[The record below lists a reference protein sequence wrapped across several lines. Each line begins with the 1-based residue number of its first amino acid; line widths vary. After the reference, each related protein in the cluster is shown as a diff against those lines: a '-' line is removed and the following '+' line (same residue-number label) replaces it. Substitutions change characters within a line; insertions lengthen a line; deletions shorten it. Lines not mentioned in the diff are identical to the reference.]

1 MSGSS
6 IPRRLRKGTDLSDEQ
21 AGTGGDVETQFVA
34 FVREHE
40 PRLRR
45 AFVAAYGSHRGREAT
60 AEALAFAWEHW
71 DRLSNVENVPG
82 YLFRV
87 GQSRTRNRRRELRFV
102 LEQSTEPTYEPG
114 LLPALKSLTPR
125 QRTAVVLIHGFG
137 WTLREVA
144 ELTGTKVTTIQNHL
158 ERGLTKLRRQLE
170 GVSR

>member
-1 MSGSS
+1 
-6 IPRRLRKGTDLSDEQ
+6 
-21 AGTGGDVETQFVA
+21 
-34 FVREHE
+34 VREHE